1 MSLTS
6 TLRLKGTASAADIVV
21 AIMGTDE
28 IQVFE
33 YMKSCPNVFVSAIEI
48 ARRVGGKR
56 RLREDPDWI
65 RPVLLRM
72 VSDELLEADHFGQ
85 YRLKMR
91 AKNRPHPQKLTMDNF
106 ETWELVLEEQP
117 ENFGSVNDLP
127 AQS

>member
-1 MSLTS
+1 
-6 TLRLKGTASAADIVV
+6 
-21 AIMGTDE
+21 MGTDE

-33 YMKSCPNVFVSAIEI
+33 YLKSCPNTFVSAIEI

-72 VSDELLEADHFGQ
+72 VSEELLESDQFGQ

-91 AKNRPHPQKLTMDNF
+91 SKARPHAQKLTMDNW
-106 ETWELVLEEQP
+106 ETWELVLDEQG
-117 ENFGSVNDLP
+117 ENLGPATDLP
-127 AQS
+127 GQP